1 MDIYSYQW
9 RISDKDEIKKI
20 VEFAKS
26 KGLKLISVFCRYDWC
41 DEAVI
46 PETPFDVLAWF
57 KKAEYIVTDTFHGT
71 IFSII
76 THRPFCSLVRD
87 SNEQKLGSLLE
98 QLALG
103 ERKIL
108 KGDFQKIGSVL
119 NIPVDYD
126 KVDNVLQEERRRV
139 MEYMYKQLV
148 DIGTKICKN

>member
-1 MDIYSYQW
+1 M
-9 RISDKDEIKKI
+9 
-20 VEFAKS
+20 
-26 KGLKLISVFCRYDWC
+26 
-41 DEAVI
+41 
-46 PETPFDVLAWF
+46 
-57 KKAEYIVTDTFHGT
+57 
-71 IFSII
+71 
-76 THRPFCSLVRD
+76 
-87 SNEQKLGSLLE
+87 
-98 QLALG
+98 G

>member
-1 MDIYSYQW
+1 MS
-9 RISDKDEIKKI
+9 
-20 VEFAKS
+20 
-26 KGLKLISVFCRYDWC
+26 L
-41 DEAVI
+41 
-46 PETPFDVLAWF
+46 
-57 KKAEYIVTDTFHGT
+57 
-71 IFSII
+71 
-76 THRPFCSLVRD
+76 FCSLVRD